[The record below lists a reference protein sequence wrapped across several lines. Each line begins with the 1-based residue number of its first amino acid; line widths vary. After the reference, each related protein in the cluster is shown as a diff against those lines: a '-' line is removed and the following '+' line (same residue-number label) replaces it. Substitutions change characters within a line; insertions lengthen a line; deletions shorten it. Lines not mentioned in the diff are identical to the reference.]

1 MMEFCCDTCHTRK
14 KAAQR
19 WILGLAAESASA
31 RTERREISVLPAW
44 TDARAIHPLAVHFCS
59 ERCREKYVTWLFQY
73 QLAS

>member
-14 KAAQR
+14 KAGQR
-19 WILGLAAESASA
+19 WILGFAAESAGA
-31 RTERREISVLPAW
+31 RAERRDIRILTTWADE
-44 TDARAIHPLAVHFCS
+44 RAVQSLALHFCS